1 MISWWFVILLS
12 RNEDFVILGI
22 DLVIRI
28 FIDEFSLFIFS
39 IAIFV
44 TLIIFDVICFFLFFI
59 MLLLFWLRLSLF
71 SLIRLAIVSDNFN
84 D

>member
-44 TLIIFDVICFFLFFI
+44 TLIRFDVICFVLFFI